1 MLRERFLEPAMN
13 TMLAVA
19 LFAACVVNVACLCCH
34 L

>member
-1 MLRERFLEPAMN
+1 MLRGRFSEPAMN
-13 TMLAVA
+13 MMLAFA

>member
-1 MLRERFLEPAMN
+1 MN

-19 LFAACVVNVACLCCH
+19 LFAACVVNVACLCYH